1 MSETAITF
9 LDTKVYK
16 GVRFN
21 EEYILDM
28 QSHYKQQ
35 NLPVHELLLMPLT
48 RQKERFR

>member
-9 LDTKVYK
+9 LETKVYK

-21 EEYILDM
+21 EEKILDM

-35 NLPVHELLLMPLT
+35 KPSST
-48 RQKERFR
+48 